1 MEINNTYHGSSVANR
16 ISLDFGTPNH
26 SKNNSINKNGNLV
39 TMKKY
44 MEKTPRVDRSKF
56 MRYGNILNMTHNKS
70 AYK

>member
-26 SKNNSINKNGNLV
+26 SKHNSMNKNGSLV
-39 TMKKY
+39 KMKKY
-44 MEKTPRVDRSKF
+44 MEKTPRIKRNKF
-56 MRYGNILNMTHNKS
+56 MSYVNIGNLTQNKS